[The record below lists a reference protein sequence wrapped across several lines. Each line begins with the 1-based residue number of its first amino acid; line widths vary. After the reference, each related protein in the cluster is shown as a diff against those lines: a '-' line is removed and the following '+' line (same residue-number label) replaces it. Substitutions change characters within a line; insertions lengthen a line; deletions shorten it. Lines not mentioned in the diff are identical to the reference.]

1 MVCRRHCR
9 KVLIRRYMRLT
20 SILGTTIKPSWLRE
34 VLLLLCHVK
43 NVLLGETF
51 AQLPAFLIPI
61 IDIILIDNLCGFLP
75 LVRARFLKF
84 ESLFGYLGHTISQ
97 LTIQVF
103 VCALVPHDR
112 RDSLTP
118 TFQLALIIQS
128 LRVTGCVS
136 AFLLLWG
143 GSRHLRWIL
152 WVVYERS
159 WFISLTAATLLRC
172 WWWLDLI
179 MLLITIG

>member
-1 MVCRRHCR
+1 MICRWHCR
-9 KVLIRRYMRLT
+9 KVLIRWYVRLT
-20 SILGTTIKPSWLRE
+20 SILGTAIKPSRLRE

-61 IDIILIDNLCGFLP
+61 IDIIWIDNLCGFLP
-75 LVRARFLKF
+75 LVCARFLKF
-84 ESLFGYLGHTISQ
+84 KSLFGYLGHTISQ

-103 VCALVPHDR
+103 VRALVPHDR

-118 TFQLALIIQS
+118 TFQLALVIRS
-128 LRVTGCVS
+128 LRVAGCVS

-152 WVVYERS
+152 WVVYKRS
-159 WFISLTAATLLRC
+159 WFIGLTTASFLGC
-172 WWWLDLI
+172 WWWLYLMI
-179 MLLITIG
+179 LLITIG